1 MRTRDTTA
9 ESPPPKP
16 PAARRGWAVFDLSAT
31 QLLATALAAVT
42 ATIAA
47 SYLGVSGTVI
57 GAGVASVVSAIGNAV
72 YGHSLR
78 RTRERVRGRPLAI
91 QDSDATHP
99 AGARAP
105 ERAPVLP
112 SPAPVR
118 PSAAGRNPWRGI
130 AIGSLSVFAA
140 VLAVVTGVEMV
151 AGRPLS
157 DLVRGEAGTGTS
169 VFGTGTG
176 TSTST
181 GTSTGTGTGTPTGG
195 TTPAPG
201 PPTVTRTVTPS
212 VVVTT
217 PTVTP
222 TAPAPTGTA
231 TPTVTE
237 STTAAPPSSTAP
249 APSTADPT
257 GTPSQLG

>member
-9 ESPPPKP
+9 ESPPPTA
-16 PAARRGWAVFDLSAT
+16 PAARRGWALFDLSAT

-57 GAGVASVVSAIGNAV
+57 GAAVASVVSAIGNAV

-78 RTRERVRGRPLAI
+78 RTRERVRGRPLASE
-91 QDSDATHP
+91 DSDATHP
-99 AGARAP
+99 AGATP
-105 ERAPVLP
+105 PDRAPVLP
-112 SPAPVR
+112 APAPVR
-118 PSAAGRNPWRGI
+118 RSPAGRNPWRGI
-130 AIGSLSVFAA
+130 AIGSISAFAA

-176 TSTST
+176 T
-181 GTSTGTGTGTPTGG
+181 GTPTPTSG
-195 TTPAPG
+195 TPPAAG
-201 PPTVTRTVTPS
+201 RPTVTRTVTPS

-217 PTVTP
+217 PTVTQ
-222 TAPAPTGTA
+222 TAPAVTRTA

-237 STTAAPPSSTAP
+237 SPTPAPPSSTAS
-249 APSTADPT
+249 APSTVDPT